1 MWCVC
6 ILYPVMGSCILI
18 GVGSVC
24 IWIVYSTVRDIVDVY
39 DWLRIYMIIVQVD
52 EGICVY
58 KNAL

>member
-1 MWCVC
+1 M
-6 ILYPVMGSCILI
+6 
-18 GVGSVC
+18 GSVC
-24 IWIVYSTVRDIVDVY
+24 IWTVYSTVRDIVDVY